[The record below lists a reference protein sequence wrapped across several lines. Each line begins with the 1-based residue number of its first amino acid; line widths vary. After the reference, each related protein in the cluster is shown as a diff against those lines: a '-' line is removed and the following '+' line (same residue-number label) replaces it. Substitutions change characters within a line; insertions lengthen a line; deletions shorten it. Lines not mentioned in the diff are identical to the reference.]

1 MIIFLALVVI
11 GSLIVGT
18 FYFVLWMEEWDEK
31 RKQKR
36 LEEFYNDED
45 DWEDDDWWH
54 EQGV

>member
-1 MIIFLALVVI
+1 MITILAVVAI
-11 GSLIVGT
+11 IALIVGT

-31 RKQKR
+31 RKETR
-36 LEEFYNDED
+36 LEEFYNDD

>member
-1 MIIFLALVVI
+1 MIVFLALVTI

-36 LEEFYNDED
+36 LEDIYNDED
-45 DWEDDDWWH
+45 DWDDDDWWH